1 MENVTLKK
9 ISEVLGVS
17 ISTVSR
23 ALKNHPDISAHTIK
37 KVKELANTLDYEP
50 NANAITLR
58 TQNSKVFGLMIPS
71 ASNSFYGSFLSAL
84 EKESRERGYSLII
97 MQSADDPEIEIE
109 ILKFFRKNRV
119 TGVFACLSPETK
131 NFEMYQKLS
140 EASIPVVFFDKVNED
155 HPFKVC
161 VSDYNAGKL
170 SAEVLIQ
177 KGKKN
182 ILAIFGNKKISITK
196 ARLEGFKN
204 TINQNKNTNTIIAYA
219 ESSEQ
224 AKEIIKQH
232 FTKNKNIP
240 DAIFCMSD
248 EILTGSI
255 KALQKLKI
263 SYPQQTGI
271 ITISDGFFPKL
282 YEPTITYVET
292 SGHKLGKL
300 ASDFM
305 IAILNKD
312 VLNKSN
318 TIESILVE
326 GESI

>member
-23 ALKNHPDISAHTIK
+23 ALKDHPDISVNTIN

-71 ASNSFYGSFLSAL
+71 ASNSFYGSFLSSL
-84 EKESRERGYSLII
+84 EKESRENGYSLMI
-97 MQSADDPEIEIE
+97 MQSADDPDIEIE

-119 TGVFACLSPETK
+119 TGVFSCLSPGTK
-131 NFEMYQKLS
+131 NFEMYQKLT

-155 HPFKVC
+155 HPYKVC
-161 VSDYNAGKL
+161 VSDYDAAKL
-170 SAEVLIQ
+170 ATEALIQ
-177 KGKKN
+177 KGKKH
-182 ILAIFGNKKISITK
+182 ILALFGNRQMSITK
-196 ARLEGFKN
+196 ERVKAFKE
-204 TINQNKNTNTIIAYA
+204 TAAQFSTVKTDIVYA
-219 ESSEQ
+219 ENPEKATEITKAYYS
-224 AKEIIKQH
+224 KEER
-232 FTKNKNIP
+232 P

-248 EILTGSI
+248 EIMTGSI
-255 KALQKLKI
+255 KALQLLKI
-263 SYPQQTGI
+263 SYPEQTGI

-282 YEPTITYVET
+282 YHPEITYVET

-300 ASDFM
+300 AAEFM
-305 IAILNKD
+305 MALINKKEVVKD
-312 VLNKSN
+312 QM
-318 TIESILVE
+318 IESVLIE
-326 GESI
+326 GGSI